1 MPLDLRHFLRP
12 FQGLL
17 AAWLLTHCA
26 SITPVPTVAF
36 TDHRHAMLHAD
47 LEYVDAATGQ
57 KILVPAGFV
66 TDHASIP
73 PSLRP
78 YFESGGQA
86 YQYPAI
92 VHDWLYWSQTTTRA
106 EADRIFAAAMAD
118 CGVGEVKRK
127 AIYAGVRAGGE
138 SAWKKNQKERE
149 QGLPKVIPAT
159 HRDPRTWPAQVTW
172 PQLRQQLSAA
182 GVR

>member
-1 MPLDLRHFLRP
+1 MTSNLH
-12 FQGLL
+12 LL
-17 AAWLLTHCA
+17 ARATQALFATWLLTHCA
-26 SITPVPTVAF
+26 SITPAPTVAF

-47 LEYVDAATGQ
+47 LEYVDVVTGQ

-73 PSLRP
+73 PSLRR
-78 YFESGGQA
+78 YFEAGGQA

-92 VHDWLYWSQTTTRA
+92 IHDWLYWSQITNRA
-106 EADRIFAAAMAD
+106 EADRIFAAAMED

-127 AIYAGVRAGGE
+127 AIHAGVRAGGE

-149 QGLPKVIPAT
+149 QGLFKVIPASY
-159 HRDPRTWPAQVTW
+159 RDPRTWPANITW
-172 PQLRQQLSAA
+172 PQFRQHLFDS